1 MKRAIVLLLAVSVF
15 AAGLVTS
22 FATEKAE
29 ALDYPTKPVT
39 IIIPWGTG
47 GMTDVSNRMLAE
59 KLKVELGQPIVI
71 INKAGA
77 SGIIGLRF
85 ALSKKPDGYTICG
98 GPMTLALTSPYFQ
111 DAEPF
116 DVDKIK
122 FVGSYMPQERVLFA
136 QMDAPYKT
144 FEEFIAYV
152 KEHPGEI
159 SLGSGG
165 AQWALEVMKSIA
177 VKEGLKMKYVMFK
190 SGGAASTAI
199 LGRHVDVAE
208 TGVGTPAYQAAREDK
223 LRILVDLGSETVPNF
238 PDVRNLKERG
248 YPFQTM
254 FEYGW
259 VVHGDVSEEIRQRLE
274 DALKTIM
281 QDPELLENMRNIGF
295 LPRFLPGTEYEKI
308 SISAV
313 KSIPELVE
321 YNKALEN

>member
-77 SGIIGLRF
+77 SGIIGLS
-85 ALSKKPDGYTICG
+85 AGLSKKPDGYTIIG
-98 GPMTLALTSPYFQ
+98 GPMTAALTSPYFQ

-116 DVDKIK
+116 DIDKIK

-144 FEEFIAYV
+144 FEEFLTYV
-152 KEHPGEI
+152 KEHPGEV
-159 SLGSGG
+159 SVGSGG
-165 AQWALEVMKSIA
+165 AQWSLEIMKSIA

-223 LRILVDLGSETVPNF
+223 LRILVDLSLESVPNF
-238 PDVRNLKERG
+238 PDVKNLKELG
-248 YPFQTM
+248 YPFQTVV
-254 FEYGW
+254 EYGW
-259 VVHGDVSEEIRQRLE
+259 VVHGDVPEEIRQRLE
-274 DALKTIM
+274 DALQKIM
-281 QDPELLENMRNIGF
+281 QDPELVENMKKIGF
-295 LPRFLPGTEYEKI
+295 VPRFLSAAEYEKI
-308 SISAV
+308 SRDAV
-313 KSIPELVE
+313 TSIPELAE